1 MGSNVSDLM
10 NIDWRSRRFWMIVG
24 HIGTAAWMMFV
35 LARTGGNVEDPL
47 FELIFVV
54 PLAAWIS
61 GLVLARIIIALRG
74 DGAPPTGGG
83 PDHR

>member
-1 MGSNVSDLM
+1 
-10 NIDWRSRRFWMIVG
+10 MIVG

-35 LARTGGNVEDPL
+35 LARTDGNIDDPL

-54 PLAAWIS
+54 PLAAWIF
-61 GLVLARIIIALRG
+61 GLVAARIIKALRG
-74 DGAPPTGGG
+74 DDARPTGGG